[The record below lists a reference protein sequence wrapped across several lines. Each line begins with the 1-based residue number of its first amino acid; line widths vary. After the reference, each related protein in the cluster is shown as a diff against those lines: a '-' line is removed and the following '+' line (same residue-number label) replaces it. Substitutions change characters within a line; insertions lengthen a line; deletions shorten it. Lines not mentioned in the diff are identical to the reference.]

1 MKKLL
6 ILTAFALFSTVAN
19 AACPDSY
26 TPYGPFCAATFAERF
41 GEWVETPEGTVPANP
56 GVAVVEL
63 SPVDIWTSAPVPYT
77 TPGLPF
83 VSAYG
88 DTSNPPFVP
97 DENASQKIAKMEAAN
112 ERQSGTLTREPSTCR
127 PTRHWRRGCKANNAA
142 RLRWLQ
148 PMPHSSGS
156 DEQMFGAE

>member
-63 SPVDIWTSAPVPYT
+63 PPVDIWTSAPVPYT

-88 DTSNPPFVP
+88 DTSKPPFVP
-97 DENASQKIAKMEAAN
+97 DENASQKIAKMD
-112 ERQSGTLTREPSTCR
+112 GTS
-127 PTRHWRRGCKANNAA
+127 
-142 RLRWLQ
+142 Q
-148 PMPHSSGS
+148 
-156 DEQMFGAE
+156 Q